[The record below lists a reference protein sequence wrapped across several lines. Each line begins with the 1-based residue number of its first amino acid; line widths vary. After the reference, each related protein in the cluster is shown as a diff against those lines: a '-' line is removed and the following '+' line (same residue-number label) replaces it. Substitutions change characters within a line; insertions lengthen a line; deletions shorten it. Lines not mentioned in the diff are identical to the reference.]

1 MYSFIKETHNIIGM
15 AVLLILLGVL
25 IISIFKLLQK
35 KPFDKTSKTAA
46 RLGLI
51 AIHLQILFGLIL
63 YFVSPYGFSNFS
75 GEAMKETIPRFYLVE
90 HPVGMILAAVLI
102 TIGFSRAKKPNFSDA
117 KKFKQIIIFY
127 GIGFI
132 IVSKFIPWFV
142 WK

>member
-1 MYSFIKETHNIIGM
+1 MYSYVKDAHNIIGI

-25 IISIFKLLQK
+25 IIALFNLLQK
-35 KPFDKTSKTAA
+35 KPFDKTSKAAA

-51 AIHLQILFGLIL
+51 AVHLQILFGLIL
-63 YFVSPYGFSNFS
+63 YFVSPFGFGNFS

-90 HPVGMILAAVLI
+90 HPIGMILAAVLI
-102 TIGFSRAKKPNFSDA
+102 TIGFSRAKKQNFSDA

-132 IVSKFIPWFV
+132 IISKFIPWFV
-142 WK
+142 WV